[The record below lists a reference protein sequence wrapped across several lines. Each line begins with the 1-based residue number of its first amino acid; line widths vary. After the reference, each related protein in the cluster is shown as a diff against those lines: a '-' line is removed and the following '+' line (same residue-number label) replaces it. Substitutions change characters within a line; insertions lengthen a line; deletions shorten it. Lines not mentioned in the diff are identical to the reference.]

1 MTTNKDS
8 KKYLIRLIIIF
19 FVLLFYIWT
28 TTEGY
33 FKFTDRHY
41 FRAYYNALAS
51 SFSIGRLDLNVVVPP
66 KLKSLKD
73 PYNYDIK
80 NDPELAGFFDF
91 SYYKEKFYLYF
102 GPTPAIT
109 LTLPYH
115 WIIKFLKIDK
125 KYNLNYFVTFPPSG
139 LVVLFYM
146 FGVFIWAM
154 LILLHLKNKYFKD
167 TPEWIFLLS
176 VLVIAFCNIG
186 GYLLRRPFIYEIAVS
201 CGCFFTTSGIYF
213 LCLGISSLK
222 NKTVYFLLGSLLL
235 GLSVGARINL
245 ILTGIIVI
253 FFLIIMESIEN
264 ISRKF
269 KFKLSK
275 DILALTFPFI
285 LCISAI
291 ASYNYARFN
300 NIFETGYNYQIG
312 CLKESTNND
321 YRNII
326 SSSGRLMKHIYFY
339 LFKPIL
345 INNKFPFIHIENP
358 YDIERIASIF
368 ACIPFTL
375 LIAFSLFF
383 YVIKKIKKD
392 GQSQSNII
400 FPKIEFGLLLLPV
413 CILLVFFIIFS
424 DATMRYYADYLT
436 LLLIAT
442 CIIWYYYNSLSRT
455 NIKHNRFLN
464 STVTIL
470 ALISIV
476 FGISFSIVGSQI
488 GLESQNPELY
498 KNLESFFNPVSNI
511 ISYLTALF

>member
-1 MTTNKDS
+1 MTNNKDY
-8 KKYLIRLIIIF
+8 KKHLIRLIIIF
-19 FVLLFYIWT
+19 VVLLFYIWT

-33 FKFTDRHY
+33 FTFSDRHY
-41 FRAYYNALAS
+41 YRAYYNALAS
-51 SFSIGRLDLNVVVPP
+51 AFSFGRLDLNIVVPP
-66 KLKSLKD
+66 KLKNLKD
-73 PYNYDIK
+73 PYNYDVK
-80 NDPELAGFFDF
+80 NDPDLAGFFDF

-109 LTLPYH
+109 LILPYH
-115 WIIKFLKIDK
+115 WIIKSTKLDE

-139 LVVLFYM
+139 FVVLFYM
-146 FGVFIWAM
+146 FSVFIWAV
-154 LILLHLKNKYFKD
+154 LLLLHLKNKYFKD
-167 TPEWIFLLS
+167 TPEWMFLLS
-176 VLVIAFCNIG
+176 ILVIAFCNIG

-235 GLSVGARINL
+235 GLSVGARINV
-245 ILTGIIVI
+245 ILVGLIVI
-253 FFLIIMESIEN
+253 FFLIIMTSTEN
-264 ISRKF
+264 FSRKF

-275 DILALTFPFI
+275 EILALTIPFI
-285 LCISAI
+285 LCISTI
-291 ASYNYARFN
+291 AYYNYARFN

-312 CLKESTNND
+312 CQKESIKD

-326 SSSGRLMKHIYFY
+326 SSPRRLAKHIYFY

-358 YDIERIASIF
+358 YDVERIASIF

-375 LIAFSLFF
+375 LTVFSLFF
-383 YVIKKIKKD
+383 YVGEKFKKD

-442 CIIWYYYNSLSRT
+442 CIIWYYYNSKSST
-455 NIKHNRFLN
+455 NSKYNCFLN

-470 ALISIV
+470 AFISIV

-488 GLESQNPELY
+488 GLESQNPDLY
-498 KNLESFFNPVSNI
+498 KNLESIFRPVSNI
-511 ISYLTALF
+511 ILYLTTLF